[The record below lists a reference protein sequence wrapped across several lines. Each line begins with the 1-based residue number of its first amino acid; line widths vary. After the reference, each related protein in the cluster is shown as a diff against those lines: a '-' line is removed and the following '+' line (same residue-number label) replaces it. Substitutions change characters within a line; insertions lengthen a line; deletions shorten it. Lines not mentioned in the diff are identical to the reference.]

1 MFLLVMFGVL
11 GWETKTETG
20 LTFNCSRFYGLP
32 LDVSVS
38 LLESL
43 RLHFWSGIL
52 HRSCRLTLQSR
63 PRCFSTW
70 KKQTGKAEDE
80 LAELCFLFL
89 TCFYAKTFAVQ
100 LKQISPLILISFD
113 PFLSLVNRNGSIDLF
128 RSVSIEA
135 SALQSE
141 HGWKTRK
148 WREFSIQH
156 IEASKCVDIWL
167 RQIAWV
173 GASTMC
179 RLSMQKT

>member
-1 MFLLVMFGVL
+1 MFGVL

-32 LDVSVS
+32 VDVSVS

-63 PRCFSTW
+63 PRCLSTW
-70 KKQTGKAEDE
+70 KKPMENILRQTGKAEDE
-80 LAELCFLFL
+80 
-89 TCFYAKTFAVQ
+89 
-100 LKQISPLILISFD
+100 ISPLILISFD

-128 RSVSIEA
+128 RSVSVEA

-179 RLSMQKT
+179 RLSMQKTWKT

>member
-1 MFLLVMFGVL
+1 M
-11 GWETKTETG
+11 
-20 LTFNCSRFYGLP
+20 
-32 LDVSVS
+32 
-38 LLESL
+38 
-43 RLHFWSGIL
+43 
-52 HRSCRLTLQSR
+52 
-63 PRCFSTW
+63 
-70 KKQTGKAEDE
+70 
-80 LAELCFLFL
+80 LFIP

-156 IEASKCVDIWL
+156 IEASKCVDIWP